1 MRNWECEIS
10 QLGNTNIYEVFL
22 LKIYENYIYKYEV
35 LLKKRMLNKI

>member
-22 LKIYENYIYKYEV
+22 LKIYENYIYIYIWSIVKEEDA
-35 LLKKRMLNKI
+35 